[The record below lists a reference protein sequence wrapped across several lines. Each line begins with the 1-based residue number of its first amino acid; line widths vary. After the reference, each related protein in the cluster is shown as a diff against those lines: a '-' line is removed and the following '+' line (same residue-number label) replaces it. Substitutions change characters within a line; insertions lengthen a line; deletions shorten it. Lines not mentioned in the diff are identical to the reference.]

1 VSVKISERLQ
11 VVTQEHRYASFLVYF
26 AEQLCRLQAEA
37 LKIKATRKN

>member
-1 VSVKISERLQ
+1 MATLPKDLPSLEE
-11 VVTQEHRYASFLVYF
+11 QEHRYASFLVYF